1 MKTRKKFGLLKKVV
15 ITGGIL
21 IYTQA
26 FAATPLSQYKQFGSV
41 AGLAEACLQSEKIPQ
56 ALTKALANSG
66 LDTTIKDTLISS
78 YNSGYRNS
86 ILNHKLWIAQKEEWN
101 KKKFDCSNK
110 KDLQLIKS
118 FETKIYSTLK

>member
-1 MKTRKKFGLLKKVV
+1 VKTRKKFGLLKKVV